1 MERSLTGAGETCEEE
16 AAAEKL
22 WTDHNHPFPIHTA
35 LFGREE
41 VGVAGKKGRKK
52 GRSDGKPGK
61 KSGVEHSVVVIC
73 LHFSFPK
80 PVLFG
85 NK

>member
-1 MERSLTGAGETCEEE
+1 MERSLTGAEETCEEE

-22 WTDHNHPFPIHTA
+22 QTDHKHSFPILTA
-35 LFGREE
+35 LSGREE
-41 VGVAGKKGRKK
+41 VGVAGKERV
-52 GRSDGKPGK
+52 SKPGK
-61 KSGVEHSVVVIC
+61 KSRVEDSVAVIC
-73 LHFSFPK
+73 LCFAFPK